1 MSFSPSV
8 LSIKNDVYNADESVY
23 DVDMIVKPTVVMI
36 MEAVVDTIAEAVV
49 KTDLSIHDDLIY
61 KEYIRKL
68 SQDKQDKIKWKRDNY
83 FFKKLPLDISC
94 NIQMDETASYS
105 VTEMNLANETSIFI
119 LQQIFEQ
126 GLATITDATI
136 TDATACIGGN
146 TFSFSKYF
154 AHVNS
159 VEIDPMRAEFLRNN
173 LKLLCPTN
181 NVEVFVGDYI
191 DIQNSL
197 KQDVVFIDPPW
208 GSKYFEK
215 KKLSLFLSNK
225 PLVKVCCDLRGQTS
239 LIVIKVPWN
248 FDFKTFQKKGCK
260 RGVLSNFDKKELGK
274 GRIINGRQMPKF
286 VILSMQVT

>member
-8 LSIKNDVYNADESVY
+8 LSIKNDVYNADELVY
-23 DVDMIVKPTVVMI
+23 VVDMIVKPAVVMI
-36 MEAVVDTIAEAVV
+36 MEAVVNTITKAVI

-126 GLATITDATI
+126 GLATITNATI

-215 KKLSLFLSNK
+215 KKFMDFFIFKNK
-225 PLVKVCCDLRGQTS
+225 
-239 LIVIKVPWN
+239 
-248 FDFKTFQKKGCK
+248 FQ
-260 RGVLSNFDKKELGK
+260 DKKL
-274 GRIINGRQMPKF
+274 NH
-286 VILSMQVT
+286 